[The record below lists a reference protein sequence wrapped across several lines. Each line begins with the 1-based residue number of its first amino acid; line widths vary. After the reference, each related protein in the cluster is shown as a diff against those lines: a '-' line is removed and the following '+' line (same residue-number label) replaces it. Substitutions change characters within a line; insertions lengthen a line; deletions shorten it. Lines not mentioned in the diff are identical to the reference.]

1 MGTPSYMAPEQAEGQ
16 AGIGPPA
23 DVWALGVIF
32 YRLLTGKAPF
42 ESSSLVALLHQVNV
56 WKQELALHELT
67 QLFFDFTG
75 VSQYQVNT
83 PAVFATGQKSWF
95 PTESFFTGNTS
106 TYRPNDPVVGTC
118 TFSAGS
124 GGLEGEFAG
133 FGSFLTG
140 IFIARYQ

>member
-1 MGTPSYMAPEQAEGQ
+1 MLTPPQAV
-16 AGIGPPA
+16 PA
-23 DVWALGVIF
+23 TGEVPHAVGLGVMQSAVQ
-32 YRLLTGKAPF
+32 LLTGVIAVQT
-42 ESSSLVALLHQVNV
+42 EVV
-56 WKQELALHELT
+56 E
-67 QLFFDFTG
+67 QLGLG
-75 VSQYQVNT
+75 VFGGQ
-83 PAVFATGQKSWF
+83 FTGQKSWF